1 MIRIRRSNDRG
12 HADHGW
18 LDTHF
23 SFSFSSYHDPAHMG
37 FRSLRVINEDR
48 VQAGMGFGSHPHND
62 MEIVTYVVNGKLAHK
77 DSAGNTG
84 TLERGFIQAMSAG
97 TGIVH
102 SEFNGSQED
111 DVHLLQIWIMPAERG
126 VTPRYADAVFSDDEK
141 RGRLRLLVSP
151 DGADGSLP
159 IHQDARIFASL
170 LDEGVEIA
178 HSIADGRH
186 AWVQVV
192 SGAVDVNGERLA
204 AGDGAAVSEEEALTI
219 RAASAS
225 ELLLFDL
232 N

>member
-1 MIRIRRSNDRG
+1 MIRTRKSNDRG

-18 LDTHF
+18 LDTYY
-23 SFSFSSYHDPAHMG
+23 SFSFSSYHDPEHMG

-77 DSAGNTG
+77 DSGGNSG
-84 TLERGFIQAMSAG
+84 TLERGYIQAMSAG
-97 TGIVH
+97 SGVVH
-102 SEFNGSQED
+102 SEFNGSKKD

-126 VTPRYADAVFSDDEK
+126 VTPRYADAQFSDDEK

-151 DGADGSLP
+151 DGAEGSLP
-159 IHQDARIFASL
+159 IHQDARIYATL
-170 LDEGVEIA
+170 LDEGAEVSHAIL
-178 HSIADGRH
+178 SGRH

-192 SGAVDVNGERLA
+192 SGTISVNGERLA
-204 AGDGAAVSEEEALTI
+204 AGDGAAVSHEQALTI
-219 RAASAS
+219 RSETSS